1 MYSHFCTRLHTMHE
15 CKSRAGRETRK
26 RYFESRRVGLDCAQ
40 CRVEIA
46 ASLVYDVWM
55 QAVRVANQRKGGG
68 RAPPKIPGSAG
79 SQQ

>member
-1 MYSHFCTRLHTMHE
+1 MHE

-68 RAPPKIPGSAG
+68 A
-79 SQQ
+79 